1 VFENYGEQY
10 NLYSLTVSVEWAVS
24 GCRVFCIYLSY
35 IKKYMQIVGLFKD
48 YAMQGLFDCLDVIE
62 CFEYSNQL

>member
-1 VFENYGEQY
+1 
-10 NLYSLTVSVEWAVS
+10 
-24 GCRVFCIYLSY
+24 
-35 IKKYMQIVGLFKD
+35 MQIVGLFKD